1 MIANQG
7 EAIEA
12 PILKIGNTMTHVKF
26 AQGPTQVMNQW
37 FALAPTHHAAMSVGH
52 NTTDVSRVATLM
64 GIPFDTVSM

>member
-26 AQGPTQVMNQW
+26 AQGPTETMNRW
-37 FALAPTHHAAMSVGH
+37 FSLAPTHHAAMSVGH
-52 NTTDVSRVATLM
+52 NTTHFLKVAKLL
-64 GIPFDTVSM
+64 GVDFQ

>member
-37 FALAPTHHAAMSVGH
+37 FALAPTHHAWSECGH
-52 NTTDVSRVATLM
+52 HIVALM
-64 GIPFDTVSM
+64 A